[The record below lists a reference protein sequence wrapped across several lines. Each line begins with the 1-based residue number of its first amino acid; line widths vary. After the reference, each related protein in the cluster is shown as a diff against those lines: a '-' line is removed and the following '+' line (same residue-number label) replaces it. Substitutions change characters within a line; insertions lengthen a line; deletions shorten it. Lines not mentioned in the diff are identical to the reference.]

1 MMMSNNLLKDIAIIG
16 AGGFGREVRWHI
28 DRINEKNPQWNFI
41 GFFDDLHSEKT
52 KNKRDIIGTVSDL
65 INTCLPLHIVCAI
78 ASPEIRQKI
87 VGLCT
92 KNPLLFFPTLIDPSA
107 IVGKNSKIGHG
118 CVLCANV
125 AVTTDVTIANHVHIN
140 SGSTVGHDAKVDSF
154 VTIYPLVSISGNTH
168 LETAVEMGTN
178 STILQGLFIASK
190 CKIGAGAVVTKNIE
204 EIGGTYVG
212 IPARKL

>member
-1 MMMSNNLLKDIAIIG
+1 MIMSNDLLKDIAIIG

-41 GFFDDLHSEKT
+41 GFFDDLYSEKA
-52 KNKRDIIGTVSDL
+52 KNTQGIIGNISDL
-65 INTCLPLHIVCAI
+65 VKTCSPLHVVCAI

-87 VGLCT
+87 VDLCT
-92 KNPLLFFPTLIDPSA
+92 KNQLLSFPTLVDPSA
-107 IVGKNSKIGHG
+107 IVGKNSKIGNG

-125 AVTTDVTIANHVHIN
+125 TVTTNVTIADHVHIN
-140 SGSTVGHDAKVDSF
+140 SGSTIGHDAQIDSF

-168 LETAVEMGTN
+168 LKTAVEMGTN
-178 STILQGLFIASK
+178 STILQGLSIASK

-204 EIGGTYVG
+204 EIGGTFVG